1 MRREILW
8 VVALGTSDDKQPH
21 AESAEF
27 RGGRG
32 KSLVQPLLVFRSGRD
47 FKYPGPSDDKQPHA
61 EGAEFRGGRGKS
73 IVQPLLFSDSCRGI
87 RLF

>member
-8 VVALGTSDDKQPH
+8 VLAPGTSDDKQPH

-32 KSLVQPLLVFRSGRD
+32 KSFVQPLLVFRSGRD

-61 EGAEFRGGRGKS
+61 EDAEKALFNRS
-73 IVQPLLFSDSCRGI
+73 CFPIPAAVFDFSDC
-87 RLF
+87 